1 MNTITEFVVNKDGFN
16 GTQASIDIWQNHYK
30 TYENRTL
37 EALLKCKYVNQN
49 QDSSV
54 NYTIEEC
61 FLPEITNC
69 DEAWFEDNMF
79 SIAKIVDNIDSIE
92 DETGQKY
99 CCHQYQENGN
109 LLESK
114 VCNWYNRDIYDAN
127 DAYSQS
133 FGKTGFLCK
142 WLGEWEESDY
152 ADNFTV
158 TITPN
163 ELRSGLKSLDGLL
176 DPDTSLPWYDTGRQW
191 PKQAECSYGAAM
203 DQMTMTY
210 VSFTGYLR

>member
-1 MNTITEFVVNKDGFN
+1 MYFVSEFLVNKEGFN
-16 GTQASIDIWQNHYK
+16 GSQASIDLWQNHYR

-37 EALLKCKYVNQN
+37 EALLKCEYVNA
-49 QDSSV
+49 DSGI
-54 NYTIEEC
+54 NFEIEEC
-61 FLPEITNC
+61 QLPEITKC
-69 DEAWFEDNMF
+69 DTTWFQDSLF
-79 SIAKIVDNIDSIE
+79 SIAKIPVDIDSRP
-92 DETGQKY
+92 DATGQTY
-99 CCHQYQENGN
+99 CCHQNQQGGT
-109 LLESK
+109 LMPSK
-114 VCNWYNRDIYDAN
+114 VCNWNNTDIYADS
-127 DAYSQS
+127 YKESH
-133 FGKTGFLCK
+133 GKTGFLCK
-142 WLGEWEESDY
+142 WLGEWEESNF

-158 TITPN
+158 TVTDN